1 MTVREFKAM
10 VLAELK
16 KVKLKETNIT
26 GPGEVFST
34 PKAFKRRKK

>member
-1 MTVREFKAM
+1 MTVREFKAV

-16 KVKLKETNIT
+16 RVKLKEANVT

-34 PKAFKRRKK
+34 LKAFKRRKK